1 MSKLKGKSW
10 KRKTQRARN
19 LRARSSPIPRGD
31 SILASA
37 IIFLQL
43 NDVYFIDARA
53 DYSRDDGLLLPRVAT
68 VIKRLRKRFPVVVC
82 IPGDFL
88 APSCMSKLF
97 HGKQMISVLNHVGV
111 DYATFGNHEFEEFI
125 TPAELARL
133 MRKSKF
139 KWLSANFTTD
149 HPALEDSFTPFDA
162 QRFTEHV
169 HVFITGVTYQK
180 QFKGFGEALDPILA
194 AGSTTTDLYRETLAE
209 MIADGE
215 QPEQDTFY
223 VALTH
228 QRIAEDRKFAQ
239 ELPHF
244 QLIMGG
250 HDHDQLYSDWQRQSI
265 IVKAVSNARSIRL
278 NCLLLLNPQDVDPLR
293 DHVEKQQQLLKSA
306 WLVTRDEIM
315 SRIFLDRSTPSKAE
329 KQALP
334 QDMRAF
340 MDSEQ
345 RHIDTEMKFI
355 SRYGDRYIG
364 MFTSAIRTTD
374 PAFIENLPEDRGV
387 SKRIAR
393 WTRIWLKKSGESVVP
408 ILVAPVAL
416 NAEDKV
422 LRTCSTN
429 LGNLAADIVR
439 GGPEGVTWTNEVADI
454 SLVNSGALRI
464 DRIIQRGEGITQ
476 RTLCDLLFHTKEIRV
491 YRNVPGAHIRKIL
504 ETSWKL
510 RVAGGEDG
518 DGDFVQ
524 MSGLR
529 VIIKDQKIVGM
540 LEDGSI
546 PPGTPLQDDKL
557 YRVACSAFTHVTA
570 CRLAEFSMR
579 TRCIEVLQSKSLPPS
594 PAPIATGWSD
604 QLPGGIRTH

>member
-10 KRKTQRARN
+10 KRKTQHARN
-19 LRARSSPIPRGD
+19 LRARSSPIPHGV

-53 DYSRDDGLLLPRVAT
+53 DYSRDDGLLLPRVAI

-125 TPAELARL
+125 TPPELARL

-149 HPALEDSFTPFDA
+149 HPALEDSFTPLDA

-169 HVFITGVTYQK
+169 RVFITGVTYQK
-180 QFKGFGEALDPILA
+180 HFKGFGEALDPILA
-194 AGSTTTDLYRETLAE
+194 AGSTTDLYRETLVE

-223 VALTH
+223 VALTR

-293 DHVEKQQQLLKSA
+293 DLSCATLLRARVSPCYHRLRRVLAVPTDSGASPNGAPAVQSA
-306 WLVTRDEIM
+306 LAMWTATPPSGGPKCGAWETVRFPAATNAVGPPRGRFVAARPAAPRRD
-315 SRIFLDRSTPSKAE
+315 
-329 KQALP
+329 
-334 QDMRAF
+334 
-340 MDSEQ
+340 
-345 RHIDTEMKFI
+345 
-355 SRYGDRYIG
+355 
-364 MFTSAIRTTD
+364 TTD
-374 PAFIENLPEDRGV
+374 
-387 SKRIAR
+387 
-393 WTRIWLKKSGESVVP
+393 
-408 ILVAPVAL
+408 
-416 NAEDKV
+416 
-422 LRTCSTN
+422 
-429 LGNLAADIVR
+429 
-439 GGPEGVTWTNEVADI
+439 EG
-454 SLVNSGALRI
+454 S
-464 DRIIQRGEGITQ
+464 
-476 RTLCDLLFHTKEIRV
+476 
-491 YRNVPGAHIRKIL
+491 
-504 ETSWKL
+504 
-510 RVAGGEDG
+510 
-518 DGDFVQ
+518 
-524 MSGLR
+524 
-529 VIIKDQKIVGM
+529 
-540 LEDGSI
+540 
-546 PPGTPLQDDKL
+546 
-557 YRVACSAFTHVTA
+557 
-570 CRLAEFSMR
+570 
-579 TRCIEVLQSKSLPPS
+579 
-594 PAPIATGWSD
+594 
-604 QLPGGIRTH
+604 